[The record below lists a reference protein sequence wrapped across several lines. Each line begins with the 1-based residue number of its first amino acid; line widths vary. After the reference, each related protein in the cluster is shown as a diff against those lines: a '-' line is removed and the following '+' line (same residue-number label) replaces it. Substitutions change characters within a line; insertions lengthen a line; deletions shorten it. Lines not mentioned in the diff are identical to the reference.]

1 MKDYKDKVHFYGR
14 VTNSIA
20 MLLFISYPLLFSC
33 FYKAWPSFGPFIKGL
48 LGIIPIFWTV
58 AVIEVFTF
66 APMLG
71 TAGSYLGFVTGNVTS
86 LKVPAAINAME
97 AMKVDAQSEEGEVVS
112 TMAIALSSIVTII
125 IIFLGMLLLTRIRPL
140 LESPSLKPAFDN
152 ILPALFGGLAVV
164 FFSKNYKIAIAPCL
178 LMILLFVFIPSL
190 ASAVSL
196 MVPVGACFTILVS
209 RILYKKGLI

>member
-1 MKDYKDKVHFYGR
+1 MKSYKDKVHFYGK

-20 MLLFISYPLLFSC
+20 MLLFIFYPLAFSI
-33 FYKAWPSFGPFIKGL
+33 FYGVWPSFGDFLKGM
-48 LGIIPIFWTV
+48 LGVAPIFWTV
-58 AVIEVFTF
+58 SIIEVFTF

-71 TAGSYLGFVTGNVTS
+71 TGGSYLGFVTGNVTS

-97 AMKVDAQSEEGEVVS
+97 AMKVDAQSEEGEIVS
-112 TMAIALSSIVTII
+112 TMAIALSSIITII
-125 IIFLGMLLLTRIRPL
+125 IIFLGMLLLSNIRPI
-140 LESPSLKPAFDN
+140 LEAPSLKPAFDN

-196 MVPVGACFTILVS
+196 MVPVGAGFTILVS